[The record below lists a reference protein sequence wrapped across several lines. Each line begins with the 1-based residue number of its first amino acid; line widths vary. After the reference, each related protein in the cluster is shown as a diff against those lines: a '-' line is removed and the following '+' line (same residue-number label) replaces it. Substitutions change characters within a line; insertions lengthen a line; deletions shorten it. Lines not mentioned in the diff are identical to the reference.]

1 MVMKKIEKAAE
12 SVRSTASKSPSS
24 VEIQKQPLKI

>member
-1 MVMKKIEKAAE
+1 MVMQKIEKAAE
-12 SVRSTASKSPSS
+12 SERSTASKSPSS